1 MRRSPWIICLDS
13 KYNNMHHYTR
23 KTEGNLT
30 TYRGKENV
38 KMEQREFKD
47 TDHEDGGDAATSQGI
62 PAVIRAERCKE
73 QILRG
78 SLQREYGPTD
88 TFILDQ

>member
-1 MRRSPWIICLDS
+1 
-13 KYNNMHHYTR
+13 
-23 KTEGNLT
+23 
-30 TYRGKENV
+30 
-38 KMEQREFKD
+38 MEQREFKD